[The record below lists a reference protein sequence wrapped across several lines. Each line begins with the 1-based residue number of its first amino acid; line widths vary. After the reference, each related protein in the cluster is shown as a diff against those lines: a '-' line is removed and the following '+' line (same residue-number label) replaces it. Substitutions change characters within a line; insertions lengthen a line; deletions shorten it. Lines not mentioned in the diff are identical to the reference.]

1 MDKFELLKHYWGYS
15 QFRPLQEKIID
26 AVLEGKDVL
35 GLLPTGGGKSL
46 CYQLPSLLLKGTVL
60 VVSPLIALME
70 DQVKQAKAKGLK
82 AMYFE
87 THPKSLSIA
96 KQLDNCIHGDYHLV
110 YCSPER
116 FFKL

>member
-46 CYQLPSLLLKGTVL
+46 LLPVAFTSFKRNCPCCFTLNCTDGRSGKAGESKGSQGYV
-60 VVSPLIALME
+60 
-70 DQVKQAKAKGLK
+70 
-82 AMYFE
+82 F
-87 THPKSLSIA
+87 
-96 KQLDNCIHGDYHLV
+96 
-110 YCSPER
+110 
-116 FFKL
+116 